1 MEIAVLALGCFWG
14 PEIKFSKI
22 DGIIKTEVG
31 YCGGNSS
38 ITTYKEVCTGNTNH
52 AEVVKLD
59 FDEKIITYEKI
70 LKIFFQIHDPTTL
83 NSQGPDFGTQYRSE
97 IFYLNDNQ
105 KMIAEKVLN
114 EVNERLSG
122 KVVTK
127 ISLLKNYC
135 PAEEYHQKYL
145 ESLHIPGAI
154 FFDIDENSRK
164 DTALPHMLVDQMSWD
179 KIVSNM
185 GIKKNDEI
193 VIYDNSDV
201 ISSCRGWF
209 NFIYY
214 GHDPKLINVLNG
226 GLRKWLKEKKK
237 VTDEI
242 SNIDKSDYK
251 GSERKDLVKSKQAI
265 DQNIDEKIFTLIDAR
280 SRERFE
286 GKIPEPRKGL
296 RSGCIKNSFCIPFN
310 DCLND
315 DKTFKNKDQLKKI
328 FKTSIENLE
337 QKKIVFSCGSGVTAC
352 VLALAYSLINDKY
365 LPCIYD
371 GSWAEYGLI

>member
-59 FDEKIITYEKI
+59 FDEKIISYEKI

-105 KMIAEKVLN
+105 KIIAEKVLN
-114 EVNERLSG
+114 EVNARLSG

-145 ESLHIPGAI
+145 EK
-154 FFDIDENSRK
+154 R
-164 DTALPHMLVDQMSWD
+164 
-179 KIVSNM
+179 
-185 GIKKNDEI
+185 
-193 VIYDNSDV
+193 
-201 ISSCRGWF
+201 
-209 NFIYY
+209 
-214 GHDPKLINVLNG
+214 
-226 GLRKWLKEKKK
+226 
-237 VTDEI
+237 
-242 SNIDKSDYK
+242 
-251 GSERKDLVKSKQAI
+251 
-265 DQNIDEKIFTLIDAR
+265 
-280 SRERFE
+280 
-286 GKIPEPRKGL
+286 
-296 RSGCIKNSFCIPFN
+296 
-310 DCLND
+310 
-315 DKTFKNKDQLKKI
+315 
-328 FKTSIENLE
+328 
-337 QKKIVFSCGSGVTAC
+337 
-352 VLALAYSLINDKY
+352 
-365 LPCIYD
+365 
-371 GSWAEYGLI
+371 